1 VSDLSAVNPAMA
13 TIASRV
19 DSIQTTLANLSPASP
34 SFADVLAGATAAQLP
49 SSGAA
54 YGVLGGD
61 PTQGS
66 AAAIDASALGSA
78 IGSADGSADGSMY
91 RSGIGGNGSL
101 YGAGIGGDGS
111 VLGSAFGQTPGFGSV
126 INGSAVVSDAEQY
139 LGVPYVWGGTNPATG
154 LDCSGLV
161 QRVFGDLGISM
172 PRVAAEQA
180 MQGTPVPSLADAQ
193 PGDLVTYGSPAEHIG
208 IYIGNGMMIDAPHT
222 GTTVRVDAVGTPTS
236 IRRIFSSDDSSNS
249 DALAGSGAY
258 QSLFSAA
265 GARYGISPDL
275 LAAVAQVESSDNP
288 QAVSGAGAEGLMQL
302 MPGTA
307 ASLGVDPFDPAQAV
321 DGGAR
326 LLAQDLQQFGSV
338 PLALAAYNAGAG
350 AVQQAGGIPDYPET
364 QAYVQNVLAAAR
376 EGQ

>member
-1 VSDLSAVNPAMA
+1 MSDLSAVNTGMA

-19 DSIQTTLANLSPASP
+19 DSIQTTLNNLSPASP

-66 AAAIDASALGSA
+66 AGAIDASALGSA
-78 IGSADGSADGSMY
+78 IGSADGSMY
-91 RSGIGGNGSL
+91 GSGIGSGNGSV
-101 YGAGIGGDGS
+101 YGSGIGGDGS
-111 VLGSAFGQTPGFGSV
+111 VLGSAFGATPGFGSA
-126 INGSAVVSDAEQY
+126 INGSAVVSDAEEY

-161 QRVFGDLGISM
+161 QRVYGDLGISM
-172 PRVAAEQA
+172 PRVPAEQA

-236 IRRIFSSDDSSNS
+236 IRRILTSGDSSNT

-265 GARYGISPDL
+265 GARYGISPNV

-307 ASLGVDPFDPAQAV
+307 ESLGVDPFDPAQAV

-350 AVQQAGGIPDYPET
+350 AVQQAGGIPNYPET
-364 QAYVQNVLAAAR
+364 QAYVQNVLAAAG

>member
-1 VSDLSAVNPAMA
+1 VSDLSAVNTTMA

-19 DSIQTTLANLSPASP
+19 DAIQNTLASLSPASP
-34 SFADVLAGATAAQLP
+34 SFADVLAGATAAELP
-49 SSGAA
+49 ASGAA

-66 AAAIDASALGSA
+66 AAGIDASTLGSA
-78 IGSADGSADGSMY
+78 IGSADGSVYGSGIGGDGSMY
-91 RSGIGGNGSL
+91 GSGIGGG
-101 YGAGIGGDGS
+101 GS
-111 VLGSAFGQTPGFGSV
+111 VLGSAFGANPGFGSP
-126 INGSAVVSDAEQY
+126 ITGSAVVSDAEQY

-172 PRVAAEQA
+172 PRVAADQA

-222 GTTVRVDAVGTPTS
+222 GTTVRIDAVGTPTS
-236 IRRIFSSDDSSNS
+236 IRRIVGSDDSSTTG
-249 DALAGSGAY
+249 ALAGAGAY
-258 QSLFSAA
+258 QGLFNAA
-265 GARYGISPDL
+265 GARYGISPNL

-321 DGGAR
+321 DGGAQ
-326 LLAQDLQQFGSV
+326 LLAQDLQHFGSV

-350 AVQQAGGIPDYPET
+350 AVEQAGGIPDYPQT
-364 QAYVQNVLAAAR
+364 QAYVQDVLAAAG

>member
-1 VSDLSAVNPAMA
+1 M
-13 TIASRV
+13 
-19 DSIQTTLANLSPASP
+19 
-34 SFADVLAGATAAQLP
+34 
-49 SSGAA
+49 
-54 YGVLGGD
+54 YG
-61 PTQGS
+61 S
-66 AAAIDASALGSA
+66 
-78 IGSADGSADGSMY
+78 
-91 RSGIGGNGSL
+91 
-101 YGAGIGGDGS
+101 GIGGDGS
-111 VLGSAFGQTPGFGSV
+111 VLGSAFGTTPGFGSV

-208 IYIGNGMMIDAPHT
+208 IYIGNGMMIDAPHS

-236 IRRIFSSDDSSNS
+236 IRRILTSDDSSNA

-307 ASLGVDPFDPAQAV
+307 ASLGVDPFDPAQAI
-321 DGGAR
+321 DGGAQ
-326 LLAQDLQQFGSV
+326 LLAQDLQHFGSV

-350 AVQQAGGIPDYPET
+350 AVEQAGGIPDYPET
-364 QAYVQNVLAAAR
+364 QAYVQNVLAAAG